1 MTLLTYLCK
10 QETLCFAFI
19 KVEVVHLISFSHL
32 SPSKKKKKDICVKAQ
47 PEVGRG
53 HSQIIIMLMQGTP
66 RVVSIVKVMVFVGT
80 EIKGTK

>member
-1 MTLLTYLCK
+1 MTLWTYLCK
-10 QETLCFAFI
+10 QETLSFAFL
-19 KVEVVHLISFSHL
+19 KLEVVHLISFSHL
-32 SPSKKKKKDICVKAQ
+32 SPLKKKKAICVKAQ

>member
-1 MTLLTYLCK
+1 M
-10 QETLCFAFI
+10 
-19 KVEVVHLISFSHL
+19 
-32 SPSKKKKKDICVKAQ
+32 KAQ

-66 RVVSIVKVMVFVGT
+66 RVVSVVKVMVCVGT

>member
-1 MTLLTYLCK
+1 M
-10 QETLCFAFI
+10 LCFY
-19 KVEVVHLISFSHL
+19 KGRGSSFNFFFTFVSF
-32 SPSKKKKKDICVKAQ
+32 KKKKAICVKAQ

>member
-1 MTLLTYLCK
+1 M
-10 QETLCFAFI
+10 LCFY
-19 KVEVVHLISFSHL
+19 KGRGSSFNFFFTFVSF
-32 SPSKKKKKDICVKAQ
+32 KKKKKDICVKAQ

>member
-1 MTLLTYLCK
+1 M
-10 QETLCFAFI
+10 
-19 KVEVVHLISFSHL
+19 
-32 SPSKKKKKDICVKAQ
+32 CVKAQ